1 MDHHKR
7 KQESKKHDSKKNKVR
22 RLPKSSNMVL
32 ITNTC
37 KTTKEY
43 HGVPLASS
51 FTGCACKNGHLYT
64 VICVPRANNYGC
76 AYWTFSSR
84 NYREVRDAW
93 IQHVEQMHNPKSA
106 NCKWIDHEH
115 DRVQAKL
122 RRMCEKRNMTRDQ
135 AVVKRIQRKLIIYY

>member
-7 KQESKKHDSKKNKVR
+7 KQESKKHDSKKNKSRVLER
-22 RLPKSSNMVL
+22 RSNIVL

-43 HGVPLASS
+43 HGVPLTSS

-64 VICVPRANNYGC
+64 VICQPITNCYGC
-76 AYWTFSSR
+76 SFWTFSSR
-84 NYREVRDAW
+84 NYREVMDAW
-93 IQHVEQMHNPKSA
+93 IQHVKQAHDPKSA
-106 NCKWIDHEH
+106 NCKWMDHEH

-122 RRMCEKRNMTRDQ
+122 RRMCEQKNMTRDQ
-135 AVVKRIQRKLIIYY
+135 AVVKRIQKNLLISD